1 MKARGRFML
10 LIMLVIAAALS
21 FVSYQGIGEGKI
33 LSAGNIK
40 QGLDLSGGVYI
51 VYEADKEDVTA
62 EEMQAAV
69 SLIQGRMDWNGWTEA
84 EVAQEGTNRIR
95 VDIPGV
101 ENAEE
106 AIREIGQTAQLSF
119 VDETGKVL
127 LTGDMVADATKQ
139 VGAIQKGGNAQPY
152 VALKFNDEGKQLFA
166 EATAANIGK
175 PIYIVMDG
183 EVISAP
189 MVQSAITT
197 GEASI
202 TGNFTGESAEE
213 LASLIRAGSLPF
225 NLNVIQMKNVGARLG
240 ADALATGVK
249 AGAIGLALVLIFMLV
264 VYKVLGFAADL
275 ALIIYVGLELILLNA
290 FNITLTLPGIAGIIL
305 SVGMAVDA
313 NVVIFERLKEELVQG
328 KTLRVAIK
336 NGFSRALPAILD
348 GNVTT
353 LIAAVVLF
361 FLGSGTVKGFATTL
375 IMGIII
381 SMFTALVVT
390 RLIVNGLMQG
400 GCSNPKYYGM
410 RSKEAEQMKIVENRK
425 KFFAAS
431 LIVIIIGFAAMIFN
445 AQAGRGAFQYD
456 VEFTGGTSF
465 DLDLGQEYKQ
475 EDLQKI
481 ITDVTG
487 QDSPQIQQVIGTNEV
502 TVKIQSIDSATRET
516 LTNAILEAYPN
527 AVMGEVNDV
536 SGTVSH
542 EMQTAAIKATLIA
555 AVAMLLYISL
565 RFHDFRAG
573 GSAIIALLHDVLIVL
588 TAYAV
593 FRIPV
598 NNTFIVVLLTILG
611 YSINATIVIFDRIRE
626 NKSAFHANQTAEK
639 INKSISQTLARS
651 INTSLTTFFTVGAIY
666 VLGVPALKEFAL
678 PMMIGILAGA
688 YSSVCISGSV
698 WYVLLPQH
706 EK

>member
-1 MKARGRFML
+1 MKARGRIML
-10 LIMLVIAAALS
+10 VIMLVIAAALS
-21 FVSYQGIGEGKI
+21 FVSYQGIGEGKT

-139 VGAIQKGGNAQPY
+139 VGATQKGVNAEPY

-202 TGNFTGESAEE
+202 TGSFTGESAEE

-313 NVVIFERLKEELVQG
+313 NVVIFERLKEELVEG
-328 KTLRVAIK
+328 KTLRVAVK

-375 IMGIII
+375 SMGIII

-410 RSKEAEQMKIVENRK
+410 RSK
-425 KFFAAS
+425 
-431 LIVIIIGFAAMIFN
+431 
-445 AQAGRGAFQYD
+445 
-456 VEFTGGTSF
+456 
-465 DLDLGQEYKQ
+465 
-475 EDLQKI
+475 
-481 ITDVTG
+481 
-487 QDSPQIQQVIGTNEV
+487 
-502 TVKIQSIDSATRET
+502 
-516 LTNAILEAYPN
+516 
-527 AVMGEVNDV
+527 
-536 SGTVSH
+536 
-542 EMQTAAIKATLIA
+542 
-555 AVAMLLYISL
+555 
-565 RFHDFRAG
+565 
-573 GSAIIALLHDVLIVL
+573 
-588 TAYAV
+588 
-593 FRIPV
+593 
-598 NNTFIVVLLTILG
+598 
-611 YSINATIVIFDRIRE
+611 
-626 NKSAFHANQTAEK
+626 
-639 INKSISQTLARS
+639 
-651 INTSLTTFFTVGAIY
+651 
-666 VLGVPALKEFAL
+666 
-678 PMMIGILAGA
+678 
-688 YSSVCISGSV
+688 
-698 WYVLLPQH
+698 
-706 EK
+706 

>member
-1 MKARGRFML
+1 
-10 LIMLVIAAALS
+10 
-21 FVSYQGIGEGKI
+21 
-33 LSAGNIK
+33 
-40 QGLDLSGGVYI
+40 
-51 VYEADKEDVTA
+51 
-62 EEMQAAV
+62 
-69 SLIQGRMDWNGWTEA
+69 
-84 EVAQEGTNRIR
+84 
-95 VDIPGV
+95 
-101 ENAEE
+101 
-106 AIREIGQTAQLSF
+106 
-119 VDETGKVL
+119 
-127 LTGDMVADATKQ
+127 
-139 VGAIQKGGNAQPY
+139 
-152 VALKFNDEGKQLFA
+152 
-166 EATAANIGK
+166 
-175 PIYIVMDG
+175 
-183 EVISAP
+183 
-189 MVQSAITT
+189 
-197 GEASI
+197 
-202 TGNFTGESAEE
+202 
-213 LASLIRAGSLPF
+213 
-225 NLNVIQMKNVGARLG
+225 
-240 ADALATGVK
+240 
-249 AGAIGLALVLIFMLV
+249 
-264 VYKVLGFAADL
+264 
-275 ALIIYVGLELILLNA
+275 
-290 FNITLTLPGIAGIIL
+290 
-305 SVGMAVDA
+305 
-313 NVVIFERLKEELVQG
+313 
-328 KTLRVAIK
+328 
-336 NGFSRALPAILD
+336 
-348 GNVTT
+348 
-353 LIAAVVLF
+353 
-361 FLGSGTVKGFATTL
+361 
-375 IMGIII
+375 
-381 SMFTALVVT
+381 
-390 RLIVNGLMQG
+390 
-400 GCSNPKYYGM
+400 
-410 RSKEAEQMKIVENRK
+410 MKIVENRK

-465 DLDLGQEYKQ
+465 DLDLGQDYEQ

-688 YSSVCISGSV
+688 YSSVCISGSI
-698 WYVLLPQH
+698 WYVLLPKN

>member
-1 MKARGRFML
+1 MKARGRIML
-10 LIMLVIAAALS
+10 VIMLVIAAALS
-21 FVSYQGIGEGKI
+21 FVSYQGIGEGKT

-101 ENAEE
+101 ENAED

-139 VGAIQKGGNAQPY
+139 VGATQKGVNAEPY

-313 NVVIFERLKEELVQG
+313 NVVVFERLKEELVEG
-328 KTLRVAIK
+328 KTLRVAVK

-400 GCSNPKYYGM
+400 GCSNPKYYSM
-410 RSKEAEQMKIVENRK
+410 RSK
-425 KFFAAS
+425 
-431 LIVIIIGFAAMIFN
+431 
-445 AQAGRGAFQYD
+445 
-456 VEFTGGTSF
+456 
-465 DLDLGQEYKQ
+465 
-475 EDLQKI
+475 
-481 ITDVTG
+481 
-487 QDSPQIQQVIGTNEV
+487 
-502 TVKIQSIDSATRET
+502 
-516 LTNAILEAYPN
+516 
-527 AVMGEVNDV
+527 
-536 SGTVSH
+536 
-542 EMQTAAIKATLIA
+542 
-555 AVAMLLYISL
+555 
-565 RFHDFRAG
+565 
-573 GSAIIALLHDVLIVL
+573 
-588 TAYAV
+588 
-593 FRIPV
+593 
-598 NNTFIVVLLTILG
+598 
-611 YSINATIVIFDRIRE
+611 
-626 NKSAFHANQTAEK
+626 
-639 INKSISQTLARS
+639 
-651 INTSLTTFFTVGAIY
+651 
-666 VLGVPALKEFAL
+666 
-678 PMMIGILAGA
+678 
-688 YSSVCISGSV
+688 
-698 WYVLLPQH
+698 
-706 EK
+706 